1 MGINSNSIILPDLSD
16 IEDCKGLLVS
26 FFEAKILKKERL
38 RTYVYDQLQTIQA
51 RVDNLIYSNDK
62 TEFWQKVH
70 DLAYLSKDTQA
81 ISSINQIF
89 LISKSI
95 KEIISQYLKDSYTL
109 ELSIK
114 LKAAEISSGDAKK
127 DYYLAMKIRNDQL
140 LAYLYV
146 FSESLNMLDNCLLYQ
161 PQEIL
166 KHPSFL
172 FFGIKSIDDRVY
184 EIAQKLY
191 ETRIKLNLI

>member
-1 MGINSNSIILPDLSD
+1 
-16 IEDCKGLLVS
+16 
-26 FFEAKILKKERL
+26 
-38 RTYVYDQLQTIQA
+38 
-51 RVDNLIYSNDK
+51 
-62 TEFWQKVH
+62 
-70 DLAYLSKDTQA
+70 LAYLSKDTQA

-172 FFGIKSIDDRVY
+172 FFGIKSIDERVY